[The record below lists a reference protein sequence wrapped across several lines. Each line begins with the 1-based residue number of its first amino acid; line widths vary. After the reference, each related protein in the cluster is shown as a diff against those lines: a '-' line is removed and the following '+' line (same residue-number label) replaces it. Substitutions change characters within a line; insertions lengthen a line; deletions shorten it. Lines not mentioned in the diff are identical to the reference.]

1 MKPEEEDDEE
11 SLAIGSHMTERDY
24 LRLGK
29 DDWKGYIDSLDFR
42 VNGSPVKSGDELDIL
57 RKKLGSGFTNRL

>member
-29 DDWKGYIDSLDFR
+29 DVCHTVLQFL
-42 VNGSPVKSGDELDIL
+42 PVRNYR
-57 RKKLGSGFTNRL
+57 RKLQLCLQRIA